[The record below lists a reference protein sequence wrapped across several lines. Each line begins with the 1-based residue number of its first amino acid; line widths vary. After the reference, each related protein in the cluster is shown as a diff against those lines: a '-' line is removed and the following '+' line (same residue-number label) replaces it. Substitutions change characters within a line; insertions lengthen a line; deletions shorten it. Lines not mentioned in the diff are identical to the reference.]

1 MKYILLTALLCAGQA
16 SAATLIYQATL
27 TGAAERPT
35 PVVTNG
41 SGTATLT
48 VDNVTGAWTLTGSF
62 MDLTGNASNAHI
74 HGAADTSGSAGVV
87 KQLQFTSGVT
97 AGSISGSAVASSAFT
112 ATQLTDLS
120 NQLHY
125 VNLHSSF
132 APGGELRGQLVPVPE
147 PSVAALGLLGLGLVR
162 RRRRC

>member
-1 MKYILLTALLCAGQA
+1 MKYIVLTALLCAGHA
-16 SAATLIYQATL
+16 AAATLIYQATL

-35 PVVTNG
+35 PVSTSG

-48 VDNVTGAWTLTGSF
+48 VDDVTGAWTLTGSF
-62 MDLTGNASNAHI
+62 TNLTGNASNAHI
-74 HGAADTSGSAGVV
+74 HGPANTTGSAGFI
-87 KQLQFTSGVT
+87 KQLQYTSDVT
-97 AGSISGSAVASSAFT
+97 AGSISGSSVATSAFT
-112 ATQLTDLS
+112 STQLIDLS

-125 VNLHSSF
+125 VNIHSSF
-132 APGGELRGQLVPVPE
+132 ATNGELRGQLVPVPE